1 MISTLKKLLSRQ
13 DGREHLLTPRGEE
26 ADFILQYDAL
36 DVGRLWLRGG
46 VWHFKYTSA
55 FQSQKDVQPL
65 VDFPH
70 PEKHYKS
77 DALWPFFAVRIPST
91 EQPGVQRILAEENL
105 DAVNEAQL
113 LKRFGK
119 TTISNPF
126 NLEPAF

>member
-13 DGREHLLTPRGEE
+13 DGREHLLTPRDED
-26 ADFILQYDAL
+26 ADFLLQYDAL
-36 DVGRLWLRGG
+36 DIGLLWLRDGT
-46 VWHFKYTSA
+46 WHFEYAPA
-55 FQSQKDVQPL
+55 FLSQNEVKPL

-70 PEKHYKS
+70 SDKHYES
-77 DALWPFFAVRIPST
+77 ETLWPFFAVRIPST
-91 EQPGVQRILAEENL
+91 EQPGVQRVLAEENL

>member
-13 DGREHLLTPRGEE
+13 DGREHLLTPQGED
-26 ADFILQYDAL
+26 ADFLLQYDSL

-46 VWHFKYTSA
+46 VWHFEYTSA
-55 FQSQKDVQPL
+55 FQSQDAVNPL

-70 PEKHYKS
+70 PDKHYES
-77 DALWPFFAVRIPST
+77 DTLWPFFAVRIPST
-91 EQPGVQRILAEENL
+91 EQPGVQRVLAEEDL
-105 DAVNEAQL
+105 DSVNEAQL